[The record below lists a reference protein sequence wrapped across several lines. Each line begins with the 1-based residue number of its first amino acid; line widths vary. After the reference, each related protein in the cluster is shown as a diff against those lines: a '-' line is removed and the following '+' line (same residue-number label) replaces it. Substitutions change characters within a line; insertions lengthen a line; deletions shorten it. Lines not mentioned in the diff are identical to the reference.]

1 MGQENSFLGTGWA
14 FPPGISK
21 YSTTGDFATNMV
33 SDVTDINQSLQ
44 ILFGTA
50 VGERVMQADY
60 GCNIEDMIF
69 EPMNVT
75 LVTRI
80 TERIRRAIIYYEPRI
95 KLDKVDVFAN
105 DDFGIIN
112 LVVEYTVRSTNT
124 RNNIVY
130 PFYINEATNL

>member
-1 MGQENSFLGTGWA
+1 MDTENNFLGKGWA
-14 FPPGISK
+14 FPPLITK
-21 YSTTGDFATNMV
+21 YQGTAAFATQMV
-33 SDVTDINQSLQ
+33 SEVTDINQSLE

-50 VGERVMQADY
+50 VGERVMQAEY
-60 GCNIEDMIF
+60 GCNVEDMIF
-69 EPMNVT
+69 EPLNVT

-95 KLDKVDVFAN
+95 KLDKLDVFKN
-105 DDFGIIN
+105 DEQGIIN

-130 PFYINEATNL
+130 PYYLTEGTNI

>member
-1 MGQENSFLGTGWA
+1 METESSFLGTGWS
-14 FPPGISK
+14 FPPKITK
-21 YSTTGDFATNMV
+21 YSGSDSFATDMV
-33 SDVTDINQSLQ
+33 SDVKDINQSLE

-60 GCNIEDMIF
+60 GCNINDMIF
-69 EPMNVT
+69 EPINVT

-95 KLDKVDVFAN
+95 KLERLDVVKN
-105 DDFGIIN
+105 DEYGIIN
-112 LVVEYTVRSTNT
+112 MVVEYIVRSTNT

-130 PFYINEATNL
+130 PYYLTEATNL

>member
-1 MGQENSFLGTGWA
+1 METESSFLGIGWS
-14 FPPGISK
+14 FPPKITR
-21 YSTTGDFATNMV
+21 YTGSDSFATEMV
-33 SDVTDINQSLQ
+33 SDVKDINQSLE

-60 GCNIEDMIF
+60 GCNINDMIF
-69 EPMNVT
+69 EPINVT

-95 KLDKVDVFAN
+95 KLERLDVVKN
-105 DDFGIIN
+105 DEFGIIN
-112 LVVEYTVRSTNT
+112 MVVEYTVRSTNT

-130 PFYINEATNL
+130 PYYLNEATNL

>member
-1 MGQENSFLGTGWA
+1 METESSFLGTGWA
-14 FPPGISK
+14 FPPKIIK
-21 YSTTGDFATNMV
+21 YGDSNHFATNMA
-33 SDVTDINQSLQ
+33 SDVADINQSLE

-50 VGERVMQADY
+50 VGERVMQAEY
-60 GCNIEDMIF
+60 GCNLDDMLF
-69 EPMNVT
+69 EPINVT

-95 KLDKVDVFAN
+95 KLDKLDVFKN
-105 DDFGIIN
+105 EENGIIN

-130 PFYINEATNL
+130 PYYLNEGTNL

>member
-1 MGQENSFLGTGWA
+1 METESSFLGTGWS
-14 FPPGISK
+14 FPPKIKK
-21 YSTTGDFATNMV
+21 YTGSDSFATDMV
-33 SDVTDINQSLQ
+33 SDVKDINQSLE

-60 GCNIEDMIF
+60 GCNINDMIF
-69 EPMNVT
+69 EPINVT

-95 KLDKVDVFAN
+95 KLERLDVVKN
-105 DDFGIIN
+105 DEFGIIN
-112 LVVEYTVRSTNT
+112 MVVEYTVRSTNT

-130 PFYINEATNL
+130 PYYLNEATNL